1 MADEE
6 YTGRVVVRTV
16 NRGSK
21 SEHRVAFLETPGGL
35 LPLRR
40 PSGPPF
46 HDPVLL
52 RLEGSTIHC
61 RGQLQD
67 GKLVLNSWRK
77 IKPKDER

>member
-21 SEHRVAFLETPGGL
+21 SEHRAAFLETPGGL

-52 RLEGSTIHC
+52 RLARSTVRC
-61 RGQLQD
+61 RGQAQN
-67 GKLVLNSWRK
+67 GKLLLSAWRK
-77 IKPKDER
+77 IKRGAAP

>member
-1 MADEE
+1 MLMADEE

-21 SEHRVAFLETPGGL
+21 SEHRSAFLETPGGF

-46 HDPVLL
+46 HDPVLM
-52 RLEGSTIHC
+52 RLEGSTIRC
-61 RGQLQD
+61 RGQLQN
-67 GKLVLNSWRK
+67 GKLVLLSWRK
-77 IKPKDER
+77 IEPKD